1 MRSYIY
7 GKRQLIHIIDVRQ
20 TLRSIGRAQRFLS
33 QVASKGSLILFVG
46 TKRQAAETIEGEA
59 RRCAMP
65 FVNQRW
71 LGGTLTNFRTV
82 RSRLQRLEELESIEG
97 TGALDTYSK
106 KMQSSLMRERRKMHR
121 NLDGIREMNRQPEAL
136 VVIDPNK
143 EHLAIKE
150 AIKLG
155 IPTVALIDTDGDPDL
170 VDLPIP
176 GNDDSIRSIELVLRE
191 LTDAVMLGRA
201 SLSEKEAEATL
212 RTVAEPAAEPVAEP
226 VAELESE
233 PEAASSEASPVSE
246 EVRKE
251 DS

>member
-46 TKRQAAETIEGEA
+46 TKRQAAETVEGEA

-82 RSRLQRLEELESIEG
+82 RSRLRRLEELESIEG
-97 TGALDTYSK
+97 TGALETYSK
-106 KMQSSLMRERRKMHR
+106 KMQSSLLRERKKMHR

-136 VVIDPNK
+136 VIIDPNK

-201 SLSEKEAEATL
+201 SLSEKEAESAIS
-212 RTVAEPAAEPVAEP
+212 AAPAPEPEPEPEPEDAPSGASPVAE
-226 VAELESE
+226 EIK
-233 PEAASSEASPVSE
+233 
-246 EVRKE
+246 KE